1 MVYFAW
7 LFVIIGLFVIISGII
22 ALYRFLDFYTKLHG
36 ASVIDCCGIPF
47 CLFGLALMQ
56 DSYLNSFKL
65 IAIIALII
73 LLNPTAAHAL
83 ARASVLFKVDK
94 DGRVK

>member
-1 MVYFAW
+1 MVYLAW
-7 LFVIIGLFVIISGII
+7 LLIIIGLFVVISGII
-22 ALYRFLDFYTKLHG
+22 ALYRFPDFYTKLHG

-56 DSYLNSFKL
+56 DNYLNSFKL

-73 LLNPTAAHAL
+73 LLNPTATHAI

-94 DGRVK
+94 NGRVK